1 MKHTFYWAALI
12 LVSLQGQPQGLHLM
26 PGIRVVV
33 SGAPQIVMADAGL
46 INDGELVAD
55 SSTFLFTGSS
65 LTIGGRQKTF
75 FYNLA
80 VGGDVDLYD
89 HASVTGTVFM
99 QGGNLRLHRYTLDLG
114 TSGRIADER
123 SASAIS
129 GGFIRARAL
138 LDAPYE
144 VNPGNMGL
152 ALSSGGAMGWTT
164 IIRGNEQQTDA
175 GILRYF
181 SVDPEKSIG
190 VPVNYR
196 LFYLDGELGGKSRD
210 RLSLLTRDKGS
221 WVVRGK
227 DQTDV
232 TAGWVAK
239 KYTGNTQFVTL
250 GVSSGDGLRISPNPT
265 MGAFKITFACIQE
278 GDRLISL
285 YDMTGHLLKSRQV
298 HCMAGV
304 NTLEW
309 DGAGYAA
316 GSYRLVTEGESPVT
330 VVIMR

>member
-1 MKHTFYWAALI
+1 MKHTFYWAVLI
-12 LVSLQGQPQGLHLM
+12 LVSFKGQAQGLHLM
-26 PGIRVVV
+26 PGVRVVV

-46 INDGELVAD
+46 VNDGELVAD

-65 LTIGGRQKTF
+65 LTIGGRQNTS
-75 FYNLA
+75 FYNLII
-80 VGGDVDLYD
+80 GGDVNVFNS
-89 HASVTGTVFM
+89 AAVTGNVFM

-114 TSGRIADER
+114 TSGRIIDER

-129 GGFIRARAL
+129 GGLIKARAY
-138 LDAPYE
+138 LDAPHE

-152 ALSSGGAMGWTT
+152 ALSSEGAMGWTT

-181 SVDPEKSIG
+181 SIDPEKSIS

-196 LFYLDGELGGKSRD
+196 LYYLEGELDGKSRNK
-210 RLSLLTRDKGS
+210 LSLLTRDMGS
-221 WVVRGK
+221 WVARGK
-227 DQTDV
+227 DQTDL

-239 KYTGNTQFVTL
+239 KYTGSTQVVTL

-265 MGAFKITFACIQE
+265 SGPFKITCTSIQE

-285 YDMTGHLLKSRQV
+285 YDMTGHLLKSRWV

-304 NTLEW
+304 NTVEW

-316 GSYRLVTEGESPVT
+316 GAYRLVVGGEEPVT